1 MKPLMTAA
9 LAAALM
15 APLAGTATAEA
26 AAYPVK
32 HPKLIA
38 NPLYDAGPLPTTT
51 CTEPEVKKG
60 DRKLVRAYVDAVI
73 ACLETA
79 WEQHLTGANLTYS
92 KIKVRHVAKI
102 PKTCGFKPM
111 KDDSQMWYCEKNSTL
126 FVQIGKA
133 WLTDPGDL
141 WLFETTAY
149 MYGYH
154 VQNLTGIQVG
164 YDAVRYRNNAEYFEQ
179 ERRYRLQKDCLAGA
193 FLKSVW
199 PMEGRTT
206 KDWDYYLS
214 MIVGDARGED
224 RDEGKVATRR
234 AWSKRG
240 FATGDPGSCNTWTA
254 ASSKVA

>member
-1 MKPLMTAA
+1 MTAA
-9 LAAALM
+9 LTCALM
-15 APLAGTATAEA
+15 VPLAGTATAEA

-51 CTEPEVKKG
+51 CTEPKVKKG
-60 DRKLVRAYVDAVI
+60 DRKLARAYIDAVV
-73 ACLETA
+73 ACLETT
-79 WEQHLTGANLTYS
+79 WEQHLTGAGLPYS
-92 KIKVRHVAKI
+92 PIKVRHVAKI
-102 PKTCGFKPM
+102 PKTCGFKPD
-111 KDDSQMWYCEKNSTL
+111 KQESQTWYCAKNHTL
-126 FVQIGKA
+126 FFQVGKG
-133 WLTDPGDL
+133 WVSDPEDL

-154 VQNLTGIQVG
+154 VQNLTGMDVA
-164 YDAVRYRNNAEYFEQ
+164 YDAMPYRNKAEYFEQ

-199 PMEGRTT
+199 PMEGRTS
-206 KDWDYYLS
+206 KDWDYFVSLLS
-214 MIVGDARGED
+214 GDVRGED
-224 RDEGKVATRR
+224 RDEGKAATRR

-254 ASSKVA
+254 PSSKVA